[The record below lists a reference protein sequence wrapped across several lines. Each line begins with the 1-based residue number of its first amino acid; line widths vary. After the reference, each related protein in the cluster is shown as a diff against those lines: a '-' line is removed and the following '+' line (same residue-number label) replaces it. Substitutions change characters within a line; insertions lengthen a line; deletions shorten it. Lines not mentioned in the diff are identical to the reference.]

1 MLPPSPRGAA
11 LSPVAFL
18 DRAAAVFPHRTGVVD
33 GERRWT
39 WAQLAQRARR
49 LAVALQAAGIGRGD
63 RVAIVAPSSA
73 ELLEAHFGVPA
84 AGAVL
89 VAVDARLAEEEV
101 AALLERSLVRLL
113 VVHAGL
119 EPLGAAAASRAGV
132 PRVLVC
138 GPGGDS
144 YEAFLASAGADTP
157 VPRPVDEEALLS
169 VTYDSAAG
177 ERPGAVATT
186 HRAAYLDALAEVH
199 HARLDTRSVYL
210 WTVPLA
216 PAGGMS
222 FPWAVTAAAAK
233 HVCVRAVD
241 DPALGRRLADE
252 GVTHLGTR
260 PAGAAIAIED
270 SAPAALWS
278 RPAEDAS
285 PGFRIR
291 CVPAAPVA
299 EAEQALVLAL
309 AAHGGRDVQPH
320 GRAGL
325 AA

>member
-18 DRAAAVFPHRTGVVD
+18 DRAAAVFPDRTGVVD

-39 WAQLAQRARR
+39 WAQLAERARR
-49 LAVALQAAGIGRGD
+49 LAVALQAAGIGHGD

-89 VAVDARLAEEEV
+89 VAVDGRLAEAEV
-101 AALLERSLVRLL
+101 AELLERSLVRLL
-113 VVHAGL
+113 VVDAAL

-138 GPGGDS
+138 GPGGHS
-144 YEAFLASAGADTP
+144 YEAFLAGAGAAAP
-157 VPRPVDEEALLS
+157 APRPVDEEALLS
-169 VTYDSAAG
+169 VTYASGAG
-177 ERPGAVATT
+177 DPAGTT

-210 WTVPLA
+210 WTVPLL
-216 PAGGMS
+216 PAGGVS

-241 DPALGRRLADE
+241 DPALGRRLAHE
-252 GVTHLGTR
+252 GVTHLGTG
-260 PAGAAIAIED
+260 PAGAAIAVED
-270 SAPAALWS
+270 TAPAALWS
-278 RPAEDAS
+278 RRADDAS

-291 CVPAAPVA
+291 RVPAVPVA
-299 EAEQALVLAL
+299 EADEALVLAL
-309 AAHGGRDVQPH
+309 AAHGGRDALPPGQP
-320 GRAGL
+320 GL

>member
-18 DRAAAVFPHRTGVVD
+18 DRAAAVFPDRTGVVD

-39 WAQLAQRARR
+39 WAQLAERARR
-49 LAVALQAAGIGRGD
+49 LAVALQAAGIGHGD

-89 VAVDARLAEEEV
+89 VAVDGRLAEDEV
-101 AALLERSLVRLL
+101 AELLERSLVRLL
-113 VVHAGL
+113 VVDAAR

-138 GPGGDS
+138 GPGGRS
-144 YEAFLASAGADTP
+144 YEAFLAGAGSAAP
-157 VPRPVDEEALLS
+157 APRPIDEEALLS
-169 VTYDSAAG
+169 VTYASGAG
-177 ERPGAVATT
+177 DPAGTT

-210 WTVPLA
+210 WTVPLL
-216 PAGGMS
+216 PAGGVS

-233 HVCVRAVD
+233 HVCVHAVD
-241 DPALGRRLADE
+241 DPALGRRLAHE
-252 GVTHLGTR
+252 GVTHLGTG
-260 PAGAAIAIED
+260 PAGAAIAVED
-270 SAPAALWS
+270 TAPAALWS
-278 RPAEDAS
+278 RRADDAS

-291 CVPAAPVA
+291 RVPAVPVA
-299 EAEQALVLAL
+299 EAEEALVLAL
-309 AAHGGRDVQPH
+309 AAHGGRDALRPGQP
-320 GRAGL
+320 GL